1 MHTLKA
7 GPILVA
13 ISPFKKVPMYGNN
26 YIEAYKRKITKSPHV
41 YAITNTTI
49 REMIRD
55 EVNQSIII
63 REANTTS
70 VPVARPIWMEFP
82 SDEATFSSDE
92 AFMVGNSILVQEIYT
107 RALIS
112 LQTHV
117 FFQLIISFYFVV
129 LIWSFY
135 ISLLLAAS

>member
-92 AFMVGNSILVQEIYT
+92 AFMRAKHASVYLPEKQSWYDLRTEAGDTIGILSIGLTYVSSKELFLVV
-107 RALIS
+107 S
-112 LQTHV
+112 
-117 FFQLIISFYFVV
+117 
-129 LIWSFY
+129 
-135 ISLLLAAS
+135 